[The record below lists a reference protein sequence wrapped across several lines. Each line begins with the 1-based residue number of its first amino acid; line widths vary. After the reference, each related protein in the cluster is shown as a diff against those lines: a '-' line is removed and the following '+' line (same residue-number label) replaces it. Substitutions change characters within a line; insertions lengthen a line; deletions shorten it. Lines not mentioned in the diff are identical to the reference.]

1 MTRFCRLILLLVICG
16 VIFASSALAY
26 DIPQRKIEIK
36 PYINLLMPSDFWKK
50 GFDTS
55 VVEDDIGF
63 GFGAKLR
70 TQFAANYG
78 MVLNVSYT
86 DVKVS
91 DVVWPDATSD
101 VTMFTL
107 GGYLA
112 KEFSFGTLT
121 ADCGFGL
128 VVMSDEGVAL
138 LMPSLEYSRPIAER
152 ISLAVELG
160 WPIANDWLRDFGF
173 EESYSSFTL
182 SMGTAI
188 VF

>member
-1 MTRFCRLILLLVICG
+1 VLVLAA
-16 VIFASSALAY
+16 IFASSALAY

-36 PYINLLMPSDFWKK
+36 PYINLLSPSDFWKK
-50 GFDTS
+50 GFGTS

-63 GFGAKLR
+63 GIGAKLR

-78 MVLNVSYT
+78 LVLNVSYT

-91 DVVWPDATSD
+91 SVVWPDATSD

-107 GGYLA
+107 GGYLSN
-112 KEFSFGTLT
+112 EFSFGRLT

-182 SMGTAI
+182 SVGTSI

>member
-1 MTRFCRLILLLVICG
+1 MTRASRFTLVLLACSAL
-16 VIFASSALAY
+16 FASSALAY

-36 PYINLLMPSDFWKK
+36 PYINLLMPSDFWMK

-55 VVEDDIGF
+55 VVEDDLGF
-63 GFGAKLR
+63 GIGAKLR

-78 MVLNVSYT
+78 LVLNVSYT

-91 DVVWPDATSD
+91 DIVWPDATSD

-107 GGYLA
+107 GGYLS
-112 KEFSFGTLT
+112 KEFGFGRLT

-138 LMPSLEYSRPIAER
+138 LMPSLEYSRPVAER
-152 ISLAVELG
+152 ISLAAELG

-173 EESYSSFTL
+173 EESYGSFTF
-182 SMGTAI
+182 SVGAVI